1 MLTSFKA
8 QRGFVQKRAK
18 EAKDDLILGIVW
30 PNNTVCL
37 CGDYSQNLSLPNFGG
52 EQPGDTYYFSP
63 LSISCFGLVNHST
76 EILTAYVYPEGVGKK
91 GGNNVASLIFKY
103 LKENGILNLAETKGT
118 GNRLSLIFDNC
129 AGQNKNRMVMRF
141 GQYLV
146 DRGIF
151 KEVEIIFLITGH
163 TKNIC
168 DRRFKDLKA
177 NYHHRN
183 VYTFDQLIKVMKEG
197 KAGEATNKYL
207 DVHEI
212 RAKDFFNWDKYLD
225 LLYKKRI
232 PKISIYHY
240 FGFTKGKLNMK
251 TTVDSS
257 TEEQKVLSNL
267 KKKDT
272 DEVRQNWVNILET
285 QFPEMENTPG
295 LAEIKQ
301 VELFTKWR
309 PFVPEEFKN
318 EICPEPP
325 KAVLDKVKLEK
336 KNKAIAKK
344 KTVTEASK
352 GKQGN
357 LSK

>member
-1 MLTSFKA
+1 MCTQKA
-8 QRGFVQKRAK
+8 SV
-18 EAKDDLILGIVW
+18 
-30 PNNTVCL
+30 
-37 CGDYSQNLSLPNFGG
+37 
-52 EQPGDTYYFSP
+52 
-63 LSISCFGLVNHST
+63 
-76 EILTAYVYPEGVGKK
+76 KK

-103 LKENGILNLAETKGT
+103 LKENGILNLAETEGT
-118 GNRLSLIFDNC
+118 GKRQPLIITNC

-151 KEVEIIFLITGH
+151 KEVETIFLITGH

-168 DRRFKDLKA
+168 DRKFKDLKV

-183 VYTFDQLIKVMKEG
+183 VYTFDQLIKLMKEG
-197 KAGEATNKYL
+197 KASEGTNRYL

-212 RAKDFFNWDKYLD
+212 KANDFFNWDRYFD

-232 PKISIYHY
+232 SKISIYHY
-240 FGFTKGKLNMK
+240 FAFTKGKLNMK

-272 DEVRQNWVNILET
+272 DEGRQNWVNILET
-285 QFPEMENTPG
+285 G

-309 PFVPEEFKN
+309 PFNPEEFKN

-336 KNKAIAKK
+336 KNKATAKK
-344 KTVTEASK
+344 KAMTEAIK
-352 GKQGN
+352 GKQDN